1 MAATILL
8 VDSDLIDRADWQA
21 LLQFHGYK
29 VVAVQDGR
37 AALEKLP
44 AIRPDLILIDL
55 GLKDLPGHEVG
66 RRIQEHPRYSRTPI
80 VFVGPYFERFRQ
92 RMRSGTESGS
102 FRYIGSREEAFDRVQ
117 SILGGSTGLLFDNA
131 TDSYPMSQD

>member
-1 MAATILL
+1 MAATILV

-29 VVAVQDGR
+29 VITAHNGR

-44 AIRPDLILIDL
+44 SIRPDLILIDL
-55 GLKDLPGHEVG
+55 ALKDIPGHEVG
-66 RRIQEHPRYSRTPI
+66 RQIQNLPGYSRTPI
-80 VFVGPYFERFRQ
+80 VYVGPYFERFSQ
-92 RMRSGTESGS
+92 RMRSGIESGG

-117 SILGGSTGLLFDNA
+117 SILGGSTGLLFENG
-131 TDSYPMSQD
+131 TDSFPMSQD